1 MSKSR
6 KGTNVE
12 SFNEND
18 RRQIGEIGE
27 SIRELIKEVR
37 ELKQELKETK
47 AELKTVKIENE
58 RLKQAVNLQ
67 VFKLDELDQYGR
79 RENIRIHGV
88 PESFDTK
95 DDGES
100 VVLNIANELNIKIKT
115 EDIQR
120 AHRLGRIRPNASKPR
135 PVIVRFISYKM
146 RNEFL
151 YSKSTLKNSEEF
163 SQAFITEDLTPLR
176 LQLFNYVKRE
186 LKDDFVMCHTFNG
199 TVRMKKLARK
209 AGKLIR
215 NDEKDTGVGNWI
227 LISNPDDFFQHHI
240 DIDFNKLNYAPLEFN
255 VKYVDEDVE
264 SE

>member
-1 MSKSR
+1 MSNCR
-6 KGTNVE
+6 KGSNVE

-27 SIRELIKEVR
+27 SIRELIKEVVR

-79 RENIRIHGV
+79 RENIRIQGV
-88 PESFDTK
+88 PESFDNK
-95 DDGES
+95 HDGES

-115 EDIQR
+115 DDIQR
-120 AHRLGRIRPNASKPR
+120 AHRLGRIGPNASKPR
-135 PVIVRFISYKM
+135 PVIVRIISYKM

-151 YSKSTLKNSEEF
+151 YSKSKLKNSEEF
-163 SQAFITEDLTPLR
+163 SQAFITPLR

-186 LKDDFVMCHTFNG
+186 LKDDFVMCHTYNG
-199 TVRMKKLARK
+199 KARMKKSAR
-209 AGKLIR
+209 
-215 NDEKDTGVGNWI
+215 
-227 LISNPDDFFQHHI
+227 
-240 DIDFNKLNYAPLEFN
+240 
-255 VKYVDEDVE
+255 
-264 SE
+264 

>member
-1 MSKSR
+1 MLKGR
-6 KGTNVE
+6 KGSNVE

-18 RRQIGEIGE
+18 RRQIGEISE

-37 ELKQELKETK
+37 ELKQELKETSK

-120 AHRLGRIRPNASKPR
+120 AHRLGGIRPNASKPR

-146 RNEFL
+146 RIEFL
-151 YSKSTLKNSEEF
+151 YSKSKLKNSEEF
-163 SQAFITEDLTPLR
+163 SLAFITEDLTPLR

-199 TVRMKKLARK
+199 KIRMKKSAGK

-215 NDEKDTGVGNWI
+215 NDEKDTGVGYWI
-227 LISNPDDFFQHHI
+227 WISNPNDFFQHHI
-240 DIDFNKLNYAPLEFN
+240 DSDFNKITRLLNLM
-255 VKYVDEDVE
+255 
-264 SE
+264 